1 MNPPLTLKRV
11 GRTSWLGDG
20 MRWSIEARVTSNGM
34 RFFVQDLQNAWKSP
48 PLSTLNAAIEA
59 LETRSVRIVRQAGA
73 TRRDS
78 SLPR

>member
-1 MNPPLTLKRV
+1 MSLPLTLKRV

-20 MRWSIEARVTSNGM
+20 MRWSIEASVTADGM
-34 RFFVQDLQNAWKSP
+34 RFLVQDLQGTWKSVP
-48 PLSTLNAAIEA
+48 VDTLDAAIVA
-59 LETRSVRIVRQAGA
+59 LEMRSGRTVRQAGA